1 MNSSTEPIFD
11 LGTGVYTIPD
21 VAAILNL
28 PSDKVRRW
36 LREYWN
42 AQFGQSGQ
50 YAFSVGKGR
59 DLTVNFLTLIEF
71 YTFFLLREEGAS
83 VRTIVNAHKTLEKYY
98 QTRYPFA
105 TSTIL
110 TDGRKIFFSSE
121 MGEIVHA
128 DASFQV
134 TIAETLNPFCK
145 KIEFDDNG
153 LAERFFPLGRE
164 HDVVIDPERQFG
176 QPVVGQTN
184 ILTETVFNLH
194 RGGESVE
201 FIARI
206 YDLNINQVQ
215 DAINFYHRNAA

>member
-1 MNSSTEPIFD
+1 MVG
-11 LGTGVYTIPD
+11 LGTGIYTIPD

-28 PSDKVRRW
+28 PTNKVRRW

-42 AQFGQSGQ
+42 MQFRQHGGI
-50 YAFSVGKGR
+50 AFSKGEGR

-71 YTFFLLREEGAS
+71 YTFYLLRQEGVS
-83 VRTIVNAHKTLEKYY
+83 VRTILKAHHALETYY
-98 QTRYPFA
+98 QTPYPFA

-121 MGEIVHA
+121 TEEIVHA
-128 DASFQV
+128 DASLQI
-134 TIAETLNPFCK
+134 TIAEVLAPFCK
-145 KIEFDDNG
+145 KIEFDENG
-153 LAERFFPLGRE
+153 LAERFFPLGRD

-184 ILTETVFNLH
+184 ILAETVYNLH
-194 RGGESVE
+194 RGGESTE

-206 YDLNINQVQ
+206 YDLNVSQVQ
-215 DAINFYHRNAA
+215 DAICFHSRNAA